1 VALEQDTQ
9 AKRMGIVQQ
18 FPTFWEQ
25 QLQGLVASNAFSIAQ
40 ITTAWTGGLA
50 NAIVTGT
57 DFMKQAWQST
67 QIAIIQGVL
76 NTGIQLAAQW
86 VQQALVY
93 AGFRQATVAA
103 DLVLHTTNEEAKVAI
118 TAAAEAQRMAV
129 VILFAKTGAAATLTI
144 LSATATAMIAVMQGV
159 VVALAGVFAA
169 MAAAL
174 AASIVGSPFAPG
186 MAAAAAVVL
195 TAGTLATT
203 AALASITTVLAATT
217 AAALGPG
224 FATGGIGNF
233 GGGTAA
239 TLHGPEAIIP
249 LNSRGTSFL
258 QDVFGTAQDQGGQI
272 IHTHV
277 MLDGRQIALAVSD
290 RQPAAFR
297 TMGVL

>member
-1 VALEQDTQ
+1 
-9 AKRMGIVQQ
+9 
-18 FPTFWEQ
+18 
-25 QLQGLVASNAFSIAQ
+25 
-40 ITTAWTGGLA
+40 
-50 NAIVTGT
+50 
-57 DFMKQAWQST
+57 
-67 QIAIIQGVL
+67 
-76 NTGIQLAAQW
+76 
-86 VQQALVY
+86 
-93 AGFRQATVAA
+93 
-103 DLVLHTTNEEAKVAI
+103 
-118 TAAAEAQRMAV
+118 
-129 VILFAKTGAAATLTI
+129 
-144 LSATATAMIAVMQGV
+144 
-159 VVALAGVFAA
+159 
-169 MAAAL
+169 
-174 AASIVGSPFAPG
+174 